1 MKTATTPKQR
11 KIIGYDGPSGAYV
24 VTDGKIL
31 PLSEPAAVVALV
43 DSALL
48 TSLGYSEKAAEY
60 QRLAQGRKKLAV
72 ARAG

>member
-31 PLSEPAAVVALV
+31 PLSEPAAIVALV
-43 DSALL
+43 DSGLL

-60 QRLAQGRKKLAV
+60 QRLAQGRKKLV
-72 ARAG
+72 AARVG